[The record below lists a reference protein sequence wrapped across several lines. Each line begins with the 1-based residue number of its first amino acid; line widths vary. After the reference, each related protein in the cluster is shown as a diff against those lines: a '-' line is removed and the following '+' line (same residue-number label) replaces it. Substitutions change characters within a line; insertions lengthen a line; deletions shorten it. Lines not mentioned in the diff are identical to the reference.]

1 MQKYVEELTDLI
13 NSMPDRNAHYY
24 EKEDGKLVQKEAFAD
39 CDKIAVAVVPY
50 IKKCETVAVSDFFMS
65 MINSIDKEITELNA
79 RVSIF
84 DRDNYIDGKIEGL
97 ELAKAVLRNNYLLSN
112 DTLKAQAE
120 EEQQ

>member
-50 IKKCETVAVSDFFMS
+50 IKKCENAAVADFFMS
-65 MINSIDKEITELNA
+65 MIDSLNKELEELNA
-79 RVSIF
+79 RVSVF

-97 ELAKAVLRNNYLLSN
+97 ELAIAVLRHNYLLSS

-120 EEQQ
+120 EEQK